1 MYDLRVRHL
10 QAQCRLLQILKS
22 TPDRGLLFIKKGKEI
37 HVRKFIHMLTI
48 QDQSQMGI
56 NSDGNQLL
64 VIVCSWVET

>member
-22 TPDRGLLFIKKGKEI
+22 TPDRGLLFKKKGDSCTE
-37 HVRKFIHMLTI
+37 VYTYVDYTRSVT
-48 QDQSQMGI
+48 
-56 NSDGNQLL
+56 DGNQLL